1 MQLIFST
8 NSEYRDEIIAL
19 YLETFTTGFSQQ
31 YIQPD
36 ELEKYIN
43 RMLQTGYALLEFDNR
58 SLIAALLCCPLR
70 EDALFPND
78 LWTQYAVEKSI
89 YIAELMVSEQMRGK
103 GIGTQLLNGFFETV
117 DKNHFTDV
125 FIRVWNENK
134 AALALYQRLG
144 FTEVVTIEQMK
155 TKPDGKGTFV
165 MKKIYL
171 HKKTN

>member
-1 MQLIFST
+1 MQLNVTT
-8 NSEYRDEIIAL
+8 NSGYRDEIIAL

-36 ELEKYIN
+36 KLEKYIS
-43 RMLQTGYALLEFDNR
+43 RMLQTGYALLEFDNQR
-58 SLIAALLCCPLR
+58 LVGALLCCPLS

-78 LWTQYAVEKSI
+78 LRTQYPVEKSV

-103 GIGTQLLNGFFETV
+103 GIGTQLLNGFFKTV
-117 DKNHFTDV
+117 EKKRFTDV

-134 AALALYQRLG
+134 AALALYQRFG
-144 FTEVVTIEQMK
+144 FAEVATVDQTK

-171 HKKTN
+171 HKKIN